1 MNRTSKPEHDTY
13 ATGQEKKGYKRRR
26 VTSKGKSY
34 QLRSGSGPTVE
45 KEMASAIADAD
56 AEDNLG
62 TIKDGAD
69 EYATFAR
76 IY

>member
-1 MNRTSKPEHDTY
+1 
-13 ATGQEKKGYKRRR
+13 
-26 VTSKGKSY
+26 
-34 QLRSGSGPTVE
+34 
-45 KEMASAIADAD
+45 MASAIADAD